1 MLKHNCED
9 EKWNQNRNQAL
20 NLYLKKQPSY
30 KTKQKTANKWQNP
43 EIKRFNSM

>member
-9 EKWNQNRNQAL
+9 EKLNQNRNQAL
-20 NLYLKKQPSY
+20 NLYLKNKQTIRPNR
-30 KTKQKTANKWQNP
+30 KHANTWQNP